1 LFFLADLQE
10 EAGHHR
16 EEAFVVAGVV
26 LQEVVLEDLLDHK
39 EDLLGEVLQEDE
51 LLLVGD
57 IQDHLLAPD
66 RDLLLEEGREVIP
79 DQLHVQEVPQRK
91 QDEVQVQVLA
101 AGVAVE
107 VEVEVLAAGVVL
119 CPRKKIQRNEI

>member
-26 LQEVVLEDLLDHK
+26 LQEVVLEDLLDH

-57 IQDHLLAPD
+57 IQDHLLAP
-66 RDLLLEEGREVIP
+66 DLLLEEGREVIP

>member
-1 LFFLADLQE
+1 
-10 EAGHHR
+10 
-16 EEAFVVAGVV
+16 VVAGVV
-26 LQEVVLEDLLDHK
+26 LQEVVLEDLLDH

-57 IQDHLLAPD
+57 IQDHLLAP
-66 RDLLLEEGREVIP
+66 DLLLEEGREVIP